1 MKLQNDLQNRKQ
13 MYINTVRD
21 YLNSKHIIYNE
32 YETPTGSHYF
42 HLNLNNQSSPCIRI
56 SNHKKL
62 KNSTHC
68 LTLLYNL
75 GLNTNRE
82 KTIQKIQRTLKNTIK
97 NSYRYSV
104 WRTFE
109 QIKKYGEI

>member
-1 MKLQNDLQNRKQ
+1 MNELNSRKQ
-13 MYINTVRD
+13 LFIVTVRH
-21 YLNSKHIIYNE
+21 YLNINSILYTE
-32 YETPTGSHYF
+32 YETNSGSHYF

-97 NSYRYSV
+97 NSCRYSI
-104 WRTFE
+104 WRAFE
-109 QIKKYGEI
+109 QI